1 MQVLRG
7 SKRGDDEADRVDH
20 LPGAPGGQ
28 LTGSQPDHRN
38 GGQYIRL
45 HRILSASNWY
55 WATGSRR
62 KS

>member
-38 GGQYIRL
+38 GGQYTRL
-45 HRILSASNWY
+45 HGILSASNWY